1 MITLFGLQAY
11 EDQQLRAAVWGAT
24 CWSGPVSSIELQKPL
39 TRPALSLAM
48 TQRSPDVSAGCL
60 PWISIDGAGRKE
72 VRDRIYAAALVLCLK
87 AERRAAR
94 CQSQH
99 RNGVCSPLTRLAD
112 THPEPVAAEFRRFYQ
127 RPV

>member
-1 MITLFGLQAY
+1 MGGDVLVRARQLYRASEATDTTRFVAGNDAEITRRQC
-11 EDQQLRAAVWGAT
+11 R
-24 CWSGPVSSIELQKPL
+24 
-39 TRPALSLAM
+39 
-48 TQRSPDVSAGCL
+48 CL